1 MIAKEN
7 ISNWYEWAYI
17 LGWECIAL
25 CAIGGCLL
33 VIYTPKRASNASV
46 PVNSHLNVIC
56 GLGAGTCKITQASIA
71 VEAFGHCGS

>member
-1 MIAKEN
+1 MYN
-7 ISNWYEWAYI
+7 

-25 CAIGGCLL
+25 RAIGGCLL

-46 PVNSHLNVIC
+46 PVHAQLYVIC

-71 VEAFGHCGS
+71 AEALGHCDS